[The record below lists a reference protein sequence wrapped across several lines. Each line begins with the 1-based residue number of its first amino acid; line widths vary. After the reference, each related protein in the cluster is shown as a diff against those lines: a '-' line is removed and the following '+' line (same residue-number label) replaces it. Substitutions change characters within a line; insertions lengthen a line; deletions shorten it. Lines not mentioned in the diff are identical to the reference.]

1 MLSHPTI
8 LMRSFA
14 VLMLFLALFLGSNG
28 NYQPVLPIMTFVN
41 VKLASMI
48 KILKLQETQKHYSGT
63 YDRFLLSTKTSGW
76 MVCKEYA
83 ASIWIK
89 NNNWAPAWQ
98 TYFRFAND
106 PTYLLQII
114 LKKTAYF
121 L

>member
-1 MLSHPTI
+1 ML
-8 LMRSFA
+8 
-14 VLMLFLALFLGSNG
+14 
-28 NYQPVLPIMTFVN
+28 
-41 VKLASMI
+41 KLASMI
-48 KILKLQETQKHYSGT
+48 EILKLQETQKHYSGT